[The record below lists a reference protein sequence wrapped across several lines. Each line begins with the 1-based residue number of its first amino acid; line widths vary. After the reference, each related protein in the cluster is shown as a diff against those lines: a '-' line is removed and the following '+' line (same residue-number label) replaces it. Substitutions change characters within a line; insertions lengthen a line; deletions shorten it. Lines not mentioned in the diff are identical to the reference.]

1 MAEISKNNA
10 RMQKILLYLKE
21 NYTRKLTLKEIADH
35 IHLSRSECSR
45 FFHSMTGQT
54 LFHYLN
60 ELRINRSAELL
71 IHTEKSAAEIA
82 YESGF
87 CSQSYFN
94 QRFRAA
100 GAIPKGKETLT
111 EEPAATRR
119 LTGPP
124 VFMKTGTAAK

>member
-1 MAEISKNNA
+1 MFPA
-10 RMQKILLYLKE
+10 
-21 NYTRKLTLKEIADH
+21 
-35 IHLSRSECSR
+35 

-94 QRFRAA
+94 QRFARRKAYDA
-100 GAIPKGKETLT
+100 GAIPKGK
-111 EEPAATRR
+111 
-119 LTGPP
+119 
-124 VFMKTGTAAK
+124 KQ